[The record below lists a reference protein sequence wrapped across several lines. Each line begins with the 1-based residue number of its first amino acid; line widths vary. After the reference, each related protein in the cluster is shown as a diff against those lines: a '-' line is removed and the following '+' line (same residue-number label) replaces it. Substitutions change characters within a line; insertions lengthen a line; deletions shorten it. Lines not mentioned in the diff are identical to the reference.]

1 MGKIPVFA
9 GLGSD
14 ALFSDATRDQAFR
27 DSRLPHGKILIE
39 ACHRAFVEEVTIA
52 AREAQHD
59 NGIDLDDLLSPKD
72 LIEPC
77 QRYHGH
83 PAVQNATL
91 CVVQSLR
98 HLALQ
103 NSAREDGSRD
113 SVATAGFCMGLLTA
127 VAVASSDNVLQFIAN
142 AEHCFRAAILI
153 GLASWRMRRE
163 VTKLPSELP
172 WSLVVANI
180 GQDEMSKILSSY
192 DSQHDRPPIF
202 ISAIN
207 SAHCVTISGKGIDL
221 QRFVK
226 SQLPSKCS
234 VRPTNIHSLYHNERY
249 GQAQITA
256 LLEDSKRRKLRFP
269 STRDLIIPLLNT
281 IDGSLIKSDD
291 QGGQTDLYEMILKMT
306 LAAPT
311 NWVAV
316 QDAILTVASEMPT
329 DNSVAVWNYG
339 PGYGA
344 LTGHEYVDLN
354 IEVRDVSRNAGS
366 SNHNSEDIA
375 IVGVGVD
382 LPGAPDLETF
392 WQNLMNGINSCSE
405 IPEDRFHIEDY
416 YTGGDAKPVNRHRS
430 MGTKYGNFLDN
441 PFDFDNELFGISPR
455 EASSIDPQ
463 QRLMLQTVHR
473 ALESAGYVPDSSP
486 SFSRETFGCFVGSAT
501 LDYVNNLRDDID
513 VYYSPGTLRAF
524 ISGRISY
531 AYKWS
536 GPSLTVDTAC
546 SSSLTALYQASRALV
561 AGDCRAAIAGGVNI
575 ITSPDM
581 YLGLDKA
588 HFLSPTGQCKAFDES
603 ADGYCR
609 SEGCASFVLKR
620 LSDAVAE
627 NDRIFGVIKGI
638 AMNQSGLTSSI
649 THPHAPTQER
659 LFESLLRT
667 TNINPHDVTVVEAH
681 GTGTQAGDP
690 NELKS
695 IRGVFAKSRQ
705 SHNKLHV
712 TSVKSNIGHLE
723 AASGGAALAK
733 LLLMVKHERIPPQAL
748 LQNLNPSIDELGR
761 DETYITSKPRDWQ
774 SNGKL
779 RTALLNNFGAAGSNG
794 ALLLQEH
801 VETIT
806 TETTTTPSLTYVY
819 GCSARNED
827 LLEQAREEML
837 EFLEGN
843 GQELRISDICYT
855 STARRKVDN
864 YRLTVTASTT
874 SELAANLR
882 KARVTEA
889 PGTDNPV
896 SFLFSGQGSQYA
908 GMGRGLLQLLPTFRK
923 CVLHCNQRLVEWGF
937 PGCLDVI
944 QTEDTATFDI
954 KNLENIQSLQCGVFV
969 LEVALARS
977 LIGLGLKP
985 ALVAGHSLG
994 ELAALV
1000 IADVLDL
1007 DSGLW
1012 LVAERARLIV
1022 TKCELFASS
1031 MVAINMPAFQVRQ
1044 ELLTMD
1050 QFASLT
1056 VSCENSPSDCV
1067 VGGSIVDV
1075 KELVRYISEETDNK
1089 AVVLDVPVGYH
1100 TAALDPVLEPLAAAA
1115 STLTFSPP
1123 SIPVASNV
1131 LGRLI
1136 AVGEEDVIDHDYTAA
1151 HCKGPVAFNSSI
1163 VDAHEQIDNLDSGWW
1178 LEIGPH
1184 PMLLPMIAKHG
1195 ASQRFA
1201 TLRKDKPADQ
1211 TLAELFAALYRDGV
1225 VNVGWRTLFESLPD
1239 RPRLVDIPVSPM
1251 STTRFLVPFKREIA
1265 QGLEMAA
1272 ATETLPYTFL
1282 QRKVET
1288 SKTGEVVYE
1297 TPIRAM
1303 ASAIKGHLVCGTA
1316 LCPASVYTEMAL
1328 AAVTCERNEQDREVA
1343 YKLSKVKFLR
1353 PLLFLE
1359 GSEDIIRVTLQRPEN
1374 GKGKTDFEISSFAA
1388 PESDAKVH
1396 CVGTI
1401 KEQAKSKAGSKM
1413 QATEQALSRR
1423 RTNFQ
1428 NGEHQTFSTSIMYD
1442 KIFSRVVEYSSA
1454 YRAVKKIYLDD
1465 KLEEIFASCALPPTE
1480 DHYAGQPIL
1489 LDTMLHVAG
1498 FAANLNVD
1506 NETVCICHHVH
1517 STTVLR
1523 GDVAPGQAF
1532 DVHCSN
1538 FINTEDPDCVLADA
1552 HAVDDHGVIAVIKGM
1567 EFRRS
1572 KLAKLQ
1578 AAFEFASQA
1587 PSRRNSKPE
1596 SASTSPARRESK
1608 DSDEVPTEQASV
1620 TESTRGTSSPGT
1632 SRSIATSQDTVITI
1646 LSEATGVDPKKID
1659 TRTTLSAMG
1668 VDSIMMFELD
1678 RKLEEAIGQKPSVS
1692 ELSACKTVGDME
1704 NLVTR
1709 SASRGAT
1716 PVPMRSRSS
1725 PTSRSPKGMPKIEST
1740 TSSSGSRSPVE
1751 PESALT
1757 KDMLELLERR
1767 LGHVESPNQI
1777 QWDESSPEAPPI
1789 YLIHPGAGICLHYNR
1804 LDPLNRDVY
1813 TIQDGRLLAD
1823 LKDDWKSIEEVA
1835 QNYANMIAKHSSDF
1849 GYQSVIIAGW
1859 SFGGIIA
1866 FEAARKLQSN
1876 KSTSTLGVVLIDP
1889 PQPKDHKPIARE
1901 TIEVAMDATL
1911 KLSKPRS
1918 KAAADFEAAIGAL
1931 TIRNNL
1937 RRAALLGKYR
1947 PSPKG
1952 PLPRIVLLR
1961 SSEGLDLGVEGLPE
1975 NEWLHDRSD
1984 PSICT
1989 RAWEELMGEEIDV
2002 LDIPG
2007 DHFTPFEKEN
2017 IDGTADGIRKA
2028 CRMLEEGQ

>member
-1 MGKIPVFA
+1 MGTIPVFA

-27 DSRLPHGKILIE
+27 DARMPHGKLLIE
-39 ACHRAFVEEVTIA
+39 ACHRVFMEEITLA
-52 AREAQHD
+52 AKQAGHD
-59 NGIDLDDLLSPKD
+59 NGIDLDDLLSPRD

-77 QRYHGH
+77 HRYHGH

-98 HLALQ
+98 YLALH
-103 NSAREDGSRD
+103 NSAEEEAPAN
-113 SVATAGFCMGLLTA
+113 SVAAAGFCMGLLTA
-127 VAVASSDNVLQFIAN
+127 VAVASSGNTLQSIAN
-142 AEHCFRAAILI
+142 AENCFRAAVLI

-172 WSLVVANI
+172 WSLIAANV
-180 GQDEMSKILSSY
+180 GRDEMSGILSSRE
-192 DSQHDRPPIF
+192 DVHTPIF

-207 SAHCVTISGKGIDL
+207 SASCVTISGNGPDL

-234 VRPTNIHSLYHNERY
+234 IRPTNIHSLYHDEKY

-256 LLEDSKRRKLRFP
+256 LLEDAKRRKLRFP
-269 STRDLIIPLLNT
+269 STRDLLMPLLNT
-281 IDGSLIKSDD
+281 VDGSIIDCD
-291 QGGQTDLYEMILKMT
+291 IQGGQDDLYEMILKMT

-316 QDAILTVASEMPT
+316 QDAILAIAHEAAAEKP
-329 DNSVAVWNYG
+329 VAVWNFG

-344 LTGHEYVDLN
+344 LTGYEYVDAN
-354 IEVRDVSRNAGS
+354 IEVRDVSQSPRSQKRNS
-366 SNHNSEDIA
+366 DDIA

-382 LPGAPDLETF
+382 LPGAPDMESL
-392 WQNLMNGINSCSE
+392 WQNLINGINSCSE
-405 IPEDRFHIEDY
+405 VPEDRFHIEDY
-416 YTGGDAKPVNRHRS
+416 YTGDDAKPVNQSRS
-430 MGTKYGNFLDN
+430 MGTKYGNFLDDA
-441 PFDFDNELFGISPR
+441 FDFDNELFGISPR

-463 QRLMLQTVHR
+463 QRLMLQTVYR

-501 LDYVNNLRDDID
+501 LDYVDNLRDNID

-531 AYKWS
+531 AFKWS
-536 GPSLTVDTAC
+536 GPSITVDTAC

-588 HFLSPTGQCKAFDES
+588 HFLSPTGQCKAFDET

-659 LFESLLRT
+659 LFGSLLNSADIRA
-667 TNINPHDVTVVEAH
+667 HDVTVVEAH

-695 IRGVFAKSRQ
+695 IRGVFAQGRQ
-705 SHNKLHV
+705 PHNKLHV

-733 LLLMVKHERIPPQAL
+733 LVLMLKHQSIPPQAL

-761 DETYITSKPRDWQ
+761 DGTYITTKARDWR
-774 SNGKL
+774 SGGKP

-801 VETIT
+801 LDATS
-806 TETTTTPSLTYVY
+806 TETASAPTLRYVY
-819 GCSARNED
+819 GCSARTEE

-837 EFLEGN
+837 AFLEEN
-843 GQELRISDICYT
+843 GPELKISDICYT
-855 STARRKVDN
+855 STARRKAEH
-864 YRLTVTASTT
+864 YRLSVTAESI
-874 SELAANLR
+874 SDLAINL
-882 KARVTEA
+882 KTARAAEA
-889 PGTDNPV
+889 SDMERPV
-896 SFLFSGQGSQYA
+896 IFLFSGQGSQYA
-908 GMGRGLLQLLPTFRK
+908 GMGKGLLQLLPSFRK
-923 CVLHCNQRLVEWGF
+923 CVVHSHQRLLDWGF

-944 QTEDTATFDI
+944 EAANHESFDVRD
-954 KNLENIQSLQCGVFV
+954 LENIQSLQCGVFV

-985 ALVAGHSLG
+985 SLVAGHSLG

-1000 IADVLDL
+1000 IAGVLDF

-1022 TKCELFASS
+1022 TKCEIFASS
-1031 MVAINMPAFQVRQ
+1031 MVAVNMPAVEVRQ
-1044 ELLTMD
+1044 NLLSMD
-1050 QFASLT
+1050 QFAGLT

-1067 VGGSIVDV
+1067 VGGSIADT
-1075 KELVRYISEETDNK
+1075 KAFTRYISEETDKK
-1089 AVVLDVPVGYH
+1089 AVLLDVPVGYH
-1100 TAALDPVLEPLAAAA
+1100 TSALDPVLEPLAIAA
-1115 STLTFSPP
+1115 SSLTFSPP

-1131 LGRLI
+1131 LGRLVS
-1136 AVGEEDVIDHDYTAA
+1136 ASEEDVFDHNYVAA
-1151 HCKGPVAFNSSI
+1151 HCKGPVAFNSSM
-1163 VDAHEQIDNLDSGWW
+1163 VDAFQHIEQLRDGWW

-1184 PMLLPMIAKHG
+1184 PTLLPMIAKHG

-1201 TLRKDKPADQ
+1201 TLRKDKAVDQ
-1211 TLAELFAALYRDGV
+1211 TLADLFAALYRDGAATIE
-1225 VNVGWRTLFESLPD
+1225 WRKLFESFPD
-1239 RPRLVDIPVSPM
+1239 RPRLVDLPASPM
-1251 STTRFLVPFKREIA
+1251 DKKRFFVPFKREVAHTAETIA
-1265 QGLEMAA
+1265 P
-1272 ATETLPYTFL
+1272 TEALPYTFL
-1282 QRKVET
+1282 QKQIET
-1288 SKTGEVVYE
+1288 NKPGEAVFE
-1297 TPIRAM
+1297 TPIRAL
-1303 ASAIKGHLVCGTA
+1303 AGAIEGHLVCGTA
-1316 LCPASVYTEMAL
+1316 LCPASVYTEMVL
-1328 AAVTCERNEQDREVA
+1328 AAITCEQRQRPSEST
-1343 YKLSKVKFLR
+1343 YKLSEVKFLR

-1359 GSEDIIRVTLQRPEN
+1359 GSEDIIRVTLQLQDK
-1374 GKGKTDFEISSFAA
+1374 GKGTTEFEVSSFAA

-1396 CVGTI
+1396 CIGVI
-1401 KEQAKSKAGSKM
+1401 KEQAQSKAGSKM
-1413 QATEQALSRR
+1413 QATEQALARR

-1428 NGEHQTFSTSIMYD
+1428 NGEHQTFSTAIMYD

-1454 YRAVKKIYLDD
+1454 YRSVKKIYLDD
-1465 KLEEIFASCALPPTE
+1465 KLEEIFATCTLPPTE
-1480 DHYAGQPIL
+1480 DRYAGQPIL

-1506 NETVCICHHVH
+1506 NETVCICHRVH

-1523 GDVAPGQAF
+1523 TNVATGHAF

-1538 FINTEDPDCVLADA
+1538 FISTEDPDCVLADA
-1552 HAVDDHGVIAVIKGM
+1552 HAVDEQGVIAVIKGM
-1567 EFRRS
+1567 EFRRT

-1578 AAFEFASQA
+1578 AAFEFASQN
-1587 PSRRNSKPE
+1587 PSRRNSRPA
-1596 SASTSPARRESK
+1596 SASKSPTRRNSNELK
-1608 DSDEVPTEQASV
+1608 EAPAEEHASQ

-1632 SRSIATSQDTVITI
+1632 SRSTVTSQDTVITI
-1646 LSEATGVDPKKID
+1646 LSEATGVDPQRID

-1704 NLVTR
+1704 TLVTR
-1709 SASRGAT
+1709 SVSRGAT
-1716 PVPMRSRSS
+1716 PVPTCSRSS
-1725 PTSRSPKGMPKIEST
+1725 LVTGSPKGTPKSEDAKN
-1740 TSSSGSRSPVE
+1740 SSGRKSPVE

-1757 KDMLELLERR
+1757 KEMLELLQRR
-1767 LGHVESPNQI
+1767 LGHIESPNRI
-1777 QWDESSPEAPPI
+1777 QWHESSSETPPI

-1804 LDPLNRDVY
+1804 LDPLHRDVY

-1823 LKDDWKSIEEVA
+1823 LKDDWSSIEEVA
-1835 QNYANMIAKHSSDF
+1835 LNYATMIAKHRSDL
-1849 GYQSVIIAGW
+1849 GHQSVIVAGW

-1876 KSTSTLGVVLIDP
+1876 RSTNTLGVVMIDP

-1911 KLSKPRS
+1911 QLSKPRS

-1937 RRAALLGKYR
+1937 RRAALLSKYR
-1947 PSPKG
+1947 PSAKG
-1952 PLPRIVLLR
+1952 ALPRIVLLR
-1961 SSEGLDLGVEGLPE
+1961 SSEGLNLGMDGLPE

-1989 RAWEELMGEEIDV
+1989 RAWEELVGGSIDV

-2017 IDGTADGIRKA
+2017 IDGTADGIREA
-2028 CRMLEEGQ
+2028 CRMLEKGQ

>member
-1 MGKIPVFA
+1 MGTIPVFA

-27 DSRLPHGKILIE
+27 DSRMPHGKILIE
-39 ACHRAFVEEVTIA
+39 ACHRVFVEEITLA
-52 AREAQHD
+52 AKEAGHG
-59 NGIDLDDLLSPKD
+59 NGIDLDELLSPRD

-77 QRYHGH
+77 HRYHGH

-98 HLALQ
+98 YLALH
-103 NSAREDGSRD
+103 NSAEEEASPKP
-113 SVATAGFCMGLLTA
+113 VAAAGFCMGLLTA
-127 VAVASSDNVLQFIAN
+127 AAVASSGNTLQFIAN
-142 AEHCFRAAILI
+142 AENCFRAAVLI

-172 WSLVVANI
+172 WSLIAANV
-180 GQDEMSKILSSY
+180 GQDEMSNIISSY
-192 DSQHDRPPIF
+192 APQNGRAPIF

-207 SAHCVTISGKGIDL
+207 SASCVTISGTGTDL

-226 SQLPSKCS
+226 LQLPSKCS
-234 VRPTNIHSLYHNERY
+234 IRPTNIHSLYHNEKY
-249 GQAQITA
+249 GGAEITA
-256 LLEDSKRRKLRFP
+256 LLGETKRRRLRFP
-269 STRDLIIPLLNT
+269 CSRDLLMPLMNT
-281 IDGSLIKSDD
+281 IDGSIIDCD
-291 QGGQTDLYEMILKMT
+291 TQGGQDDLYEMILRMT

-316 QDAILTVASEMPT
+316 QDAILSIANEAVAEKP
-329 DNSVAVWNYG
+329 VAVWNFG

-344 LTGHEYVDLN
+344 LTGYEYVDLS
-354 IEVRDVSRNAGS
+354 IEVRDVSHISRS
-366 SNHNSEDIA
+366 QSHNSEDIA

-382 LPGAPDLETF
+382 LPGAPDLEAL
-392 WQNLMNGINSCSE
+392 WQNLVNGINSCSE
-405 IPEDRFHIEDY
+405 IPADRFHIEDY
-416 YTGGDAKPVNRHRS
+416 YIGNGAKPVNKHRS
-430 MGTKYGNFLDN
+430 MGTKYGNFLDDA
-441 PFDFDNELFGISPR
+441 FDFDNELFGISPR

-463 QRLMLQTVHR
+463 QRLMLQTVYR

-501 LDYVNNLRDDID
+501 LDYVDNLRDNID

-531 AYKWS
+531 AFKWS
-536 GPSLTVDTAC
+536 GPSITVDTAC

-561 AGDCRAAIAGGVNI
+561 AGDCRAAIAGGVNV

-659 LFESLLRT
+659 LFGSLLDSADIR
-667 TNINPHDVTVVEAH
+667 PHDISVVEAH

-695 IRGVFAKSRQ
+695 IRGVFAQGRQ

-733 LLLMVKHERIPPQAL
+733 LILMLKHQSITPQAL
-748 LQNLNPSIDELGR
+748 LRNLNPSIDELAG
-761 DETYITSKPRDWQ
+761 DGTYITPKAQDWR
-774 SNGKL
+774 SDGRP

-794 ALLLQEH
+794 ALLLQEY
-801 VETIT
+801 VNATS
-806 TETTTTPSLTYVY
+806 TETATAPTLTYVY
-819 GCSARNED
+819 GCSARNEA

-837 EFLEGN
+837 TFLEKN
-843 GQELRISDICYT
+843 GRELKIADICYT
-855 STARRKVDN
+855 STARRKAGS
-864 YRLTVTASTT
+864 YRLSVTAESI
-874 SELAANLR
+874 SDLVANL
-882 KARVTEA
+882 KTARVAEA
-889 PGTDNPV
+889 SDIERPV
-896 SFLFSGQGSQYA
+896 TFLFSGQGSQYA
-908 GMGRGLLQLLPTFRK
+908 GMGRDLLQILPSFRK
-923 CVLHCNQRLVEWGF
+923 CVVHCNQRLLEWGF
-937 PGCLDVI
+937 PGCLGVI
-944 QTEDTATFDI
+944 EAVDRESFDTE
-954 KNLENIQSLQCGVFV
+954 NLEKIQSLQCGVFV
-969 LEVALARS
+969 LEVALARA
-977 LIGLGLKP
+977 LIDLGLKP
-985 ALVAGHSLG
+985 SLVAGHSLG

-1000 IADVLDL
+1000 IAGVLEL

-1022 TKCELFASS
+1022 TKCEMFSS
-1031 MVAINMPAFQVRQ
+1031 TMVAVNMPAVEVRRS
-1044 ELLTMD
+1044 LLAMD
-1050 QFASLT
+1050 QFVGLT

-1067 VGGSIVDV
+1067 VGGSMAEA
-1075 KELVRYISEETDNK
+1075 KALERYISEETDKK
-1089 AVVLDVPVGYH
+1089 AVLLDVPVGYH
-1100 TAALDPVLEPLAAAA
+1100 TSALDPVLEPLATAA
-1115 STLTFSPP
+1115 SSLTFSPP

-1136 AVGEEDVIDHDYTAA
+1136 SAGEEDVFDHNYVAA
-1151 HCKGPVAFNSSI
+1151 HCKGPVAFNSSM
-1163 VDAHEQIDNLDSGWW
+1163 VDAFQHIEQLRDGLW

-1184 PMLLPMIAKHG
+1184 PMLLPMVSDIAKHG

-1201 TLRKDKPADQ
+1201 TLRKDKAVDQ
-1211 TLAELFAALYRDGV
+1211 TLADLFAALYRDSAGTID
-1225 VNVGWRTLFESLPD
+1225 WRKLFESFPVC
-1239 RPRLVDIPVSPM
+1239 PRLVDLPVSPM
-1251 STTRFLVPFKREIA
+1251 SKKRFLVPFKREGA
-1265 QGLEMAA
+1265 HDAETDG
-1272 ATETLPYTFL
+1272 ATEALPYTFL
-1282 QRKVET
+1282 QRQVET
-1288 SKTGEVVYE
+1288 NKPGEAVFE
-1297 TPIRAM
+1297 TPIRVLAG
-1303 ASAIKGHLVCGTA
+1303 AIKGHLVCGTA
-1316 LCPASVYTEMAL
+1316 LCPASVYTEVVL
-1328 AAVTCERNEQDREVA
+1328 AAITCEKTQESDEST
-1343 YKLSKVKFLR
+1343 YKLSEVKFLR

-1359 GSEDIIRVTLQRPEN
+1359 GSEDIIRVTIQRPKHEAAN
-1374 GKGKTDFEISSFAA
+1374 SEFEVSSFAA
-1388 PESDAKVH
+1388 PGSDAKVH
-1396 CVGTI
+1396 CTGII
-1401 KEQAKSKAGSKM
+1401 KGQAQSKAGSKM

-1423 RTNFQ
+1423 RTTFQ
-1428 NGEHQTFSTSIMYD
+1428 NGEHQTFSTAIMYD

-1454 YRAVKKIYLDD
+1454 YRSVKKIYLDD
-1465 KLEEIFASCALPPTE
+1465 KLEEIFATCTLPPTE
-1480 DHYAGQPIL
+1480 DQYAGQPIL

-1506 NETVCICHHVH
+1506 NETVCICHRVH

-1523 GDVAPGQAF
+1523 TNIAAGHAF

-1538 FINTEDPDCVLADA
+1538 FISTEDPDCVLADA
-1552 HAVDDHGVIAVIKGM
+1552 HAVDEQGVIAVIKGM

-1578 AAFEFASQA
+1578 AAFEFASQN
-1587 PSRRNSKPE
+1587 PSRRNSKPA
-1596 SASTSPARRESK
+1596 SASKSPARRNSNEFHGAPA
-1608 DSDEVPTEQASV
+1608 EEHASQ

-1632 SRSIATSQDTVITI
+1632 SRSTVTSQDTVITI
-1646 LSEATGVDPKKID
+1646 LSEATGVDPQRID

-1704 NLVTR
+1704 NLT
-1709 SASRGAT
+1709 AITDIAGPGT
-1716 PVPMRSRSS
+1716 PTIQDS
-1725 PTSRSPKGMPKIEST
+1725 KN
-1740 TSSSGSRSPVE
+1740 SSGRKPPVE

-1757 KDMLELLERR
+1757 KDMLELLQRR

-1777 QWDESSPEAPPI
+1777 QWDESSSESPPI

-1804 LDPLNRDVY
+1804 LDPLHRDVY

-1823 LKDDWKSIEEVA
+1823 VKDDWSSIEEVA
-1835 QNYANMIAKHSSDF
+1835 QSYATMIAKHSSDF
-1849 GYQSVIIAGW
+1849 GHQSVIVAGW

-1866 FEAARKLQSN
+1866 FEAARKLQGN
-1876 KSTSTLGVVLIDP
+1876 NRSTNTLGVVMIDP
-1889 PQPKDHKPIARE
+1889 PQPKDHKPISRE

-1918 KAAADFEAAIGAL
+1918 KAAADFEAAVGAL

-1937 RRAALLGKYR
+1937 RRAALLSKYR
-1947 PSPKG
+1947 PSAKG
-1952 PLPRIVLLR
+1952 PLPRLILLR
-1961 SSEGLDLGVEGLPE
+1961 SSKGLDLGVEGLPE

-1989 RAWEELMGEEIDV
+1989 RAWEDLVGGSIDV

-2017 IDGTADGIRKA
+2017 IDGTADGIREA
-2028 CRMLEEGQ
+2028 CRMLEKGK